1 MGSRMKPVRAGVI
14 GVGHLGQHHARLY
27 ASLPGAQLVG
37 VTDQSI
43 ERAQVIADRHGARVF
58 PTADELLAHVDVVSV
73 AVPTSGHYAVAKACL
88 QAGKHLLV
96 EKPIAVTPGEAQELV
111 QLAKQRGCCLQ
122 VGHSERFNPIM
133 ALMRPH
139 IGKPVF
145 IECHRLSSFSERGTD
160 VDVVLDLMIHDLDLI
175 LSLNPGPVE
184 EVRAAGVAVLS
195 SSIDI
200 ANARIQFRSGCV
212 ANLTSSRVSTNKMR
226 RLRLFQRD
234 NYVSIDFQTRQGMI
248 CRRNAKAGERPT
260 VEVSHLQGGDEEP
273 LKLQLES
280 FLHAINTGTRPV
292 VSGEDGAAAVDVAH
306 RVLQAIAAFASLHEE
321 GGSGDNKG

>member
-1 MGSRMKPVRAGVI
+1 MKPFRAGVI

-37 VTDQSI
+37 VLDQSV
-43 ERAQVIADRHGARVF
+43 ERAQVVADRHGARVF
-58 PTADELLAHVDVVSV
+58 RTLDELLPHVDVVSV
-73 AVPTSGHYAVAKACL
+73 AVPTSGHYAVAKSCL

-96 EKPIAVTPGEAQELV
+96 EKPIAVMPGEAQELV
-111 QLAKQRGCCLQ
+111 ELAKQRSCRLQ
-122 VGHSERFNPIM
+122 VGHSERFNPVM
-133 ALMRPH
+133 AVMRPH
-139 IGKPVF
+139 ITKPVF

-160 VDVVLDLMIHDLDLI
+160 VDVVLDLMIHDLDLV

-200 ANARIQFRSGCV
+200 AHARIQFRSGAV

-226 RLRLFQRD
+226 RLRIFQRD
-234 NYVSIDFQTRQGMI
+234 NYLSIDFQTRQGMI
-248 CRRNAKAGERPT
+248 CRRSAEAGERAT
-260 VEVSHLQGGDEEP
+260 VDVTHLQGGDEEP

-280 FLHAINTGTRPV
+280 FLHAVDTGTRPV
-292 VSGEDGAAAVDVAH
+292 VSGEDGAAAVAVAH
-306 RVLQAIAAFASLHEE
+306 QVLQAIAAFASRIEE
-321 GGSGDNKG
+321 GVRGTPS